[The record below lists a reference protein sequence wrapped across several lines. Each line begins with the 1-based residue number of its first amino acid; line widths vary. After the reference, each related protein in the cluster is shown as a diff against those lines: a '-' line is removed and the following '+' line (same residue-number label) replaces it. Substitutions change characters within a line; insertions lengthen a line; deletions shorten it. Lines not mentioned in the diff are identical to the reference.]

1 MHQPWP
7 TAGALSFQEIVMTR
21 KLPWPASKVERDCL
35 HQLWCEAKTTGVP
48 ITAIVKT
55 AIDDYLNRRLEEAR
69 PLPASRPAG
78 MSAQAA

>member
-1 MHQPWP
+1 
-7 TAGALSFQEIVMTR
+7 MTR

-55 AIDDYLNRRLEEAR
+55 AIDDYLNRRLEELNPSPSSQA
-69 PLPASRPAG
+69 AG
-78 MSAQAA
+78 MPAQAA

>member
-1 MHQPWP
+1 
-7 TAGALSFQEIVMTR
+7 MTR

-48 ITAIVKT
+48 ITAIVKI
-55 AIDDYLNRRLEEAR
+55 AIDDYLNRRLEEGQS
-69 PLPASRPAG
+69 ASAPQSAG